1 MAAMNYIC
9 ISELDP
15 KLSNLMVVGI
25 IIGKTDIKHS
35 PARKDARVDRLLFG
49 FTIKDSPDFF
59 INVLALGSDGYINTM
74 SNSYNIG
81 DVVTIE
87 NPLVAIKDSEKEERF
102 SPTTPSPYR
111 LILSEFFS
119 QVHLCVDMVTKDR
132 LLPLIHIPVKDSK
145 DFYNLGDIQASGK
158 NLDGS
163 FINILAAVKGI
174 GEMKLFQKSDGSP
187 GQRMEV
193 KLFDELVSSFSL
205 VCWDREAIKQVQTS
219 VCKGSVIFIA
229 DAKITFDSFRN
240 GMTATV
246 NSKTIITVN
255 PDTQEAGLLYRYAAE
270 MLKSGALE
278 QDDMPLESITAVYTV
293 AQLKE
298 KSQESPEPVYG
309 ITISFITGFDLDS
322 SFSKVIKTR
331 CTNCKFQVTEGM
343 QYCSNQVCPGKGQVF
358 SSTTGFDLLMDLSD
372 RTGTLQC
379 NLRSPVADAMLECTT
394 EQFTRLTDSDRSAL
408 KWKFLLE
415 TSKTYVKMFRST
427 RTKSGFRAVVLS
439 CSLVEDEAT
448 QHTSAQLNED

>member
-1 MAAMNYIC
+1 
-9 ISELDP
+9 
-15 KLSNLMVVGI
+15 MVVGI

-205 VCWDREAIKQVQTS
+205 VWCASRFS
-219 VCKGSVIFIA
+219 V
-229 DAKITFDSFRN
+229 
-240 GMTATV
+240 
-246 NSKTIITVN
+246 
-255 PDTQEAGLLYRYAAE
+255 
-270 MLKSGALE
+270 
-278 QDDMPLESITAVYTV
+278 VY
-293 AQLKE
+293 L
-298 KSQESPEPVYG
+298 
-309 ITISFITGFDLDS
+309 
-322 SFSKVIKTR
+322 
-331 CTNCKFQVTEGM
+331 C
-343 QYCSNQVCPGKGQVF
+343 
-358 SSTTGFDLLMDLSD
+358 
-372 RTGTLQC
+372 
-379 NLRSPVADAMLECTT
+379 
-394 EQFTRLTDSDRSAL
+394 
-408 KWKFLLE
+408 
-415 TSKTYVKMFRST
+415 
-427 RTKSGFRAVVLS
+427 
-439 CSLVEDEAT
+439 
-448 QHTSAQLNED
+448 

>member
-1 MAAMNYIC
+1 MAAMNYNW
-9 ISELDP
+9 ISDLNP
-15 KLSNLMVVGI
+15 KLSNTMVIGI

-35 PARKDARVDRLLFG
+35 PARKV
-49 FTIKDSPDFF
+49 KDSPDFF
-59 INVLALGSDGYINTM
+59 INVLVLGSDSFINTM

-87 NPLVAIKDSEKEERF
+87 NALVAIKDSEKEERF
-102 SPTTPSPYR
+102 CPTTPSPYR
-111 LILSEFFS
+111 LILSEFHS
-119 QVHLCVDMVTKDR
+119 QVHHCVDMHTKDR

-145 DFYNLGDIQASGK
+145 DFYNLGDIQASGN
-158 NLDGS
+158 NLEGS

-174 GEMKLFQKSDGSP
+174 GEMKLFQKSDGCP

-193 KLFDELVSSFSL
+193 KLFDGFVSSFSL
-205 VCWDREAIKQVQTS
+205 LCWDREAIKQVQTS
-219 VCKGSVIFIA
+219 VCKGTVIFIA

-246 NSKTIITVN
+246 NSKTIITVS
-255 PDTQEAGLLYRYAAE
+255 PDMQEADLLYRYAAE
-270 MLKSGALE
+270 MLESGALE
-278 QDDMPLESITAVYTV
+278 QDDMPLESISAVYTV
-293 AQLKE
+293 AQLKG
-298 KSQESPEPVYG
+298 KIQESPETVYG

-322 SFSKVIKTR
+322 SVSKVIKTR

-343 QYCSNQVCPGKGQVF
+343 QYCSNQLCPGKGQVF

-379 NLRSPVADAMLECTT
+379 NLRSPVADAMLGCTT
-394 EQFTRLTDSDRSAL
+394 EQFTCLTENDRSAL

-415 TSKTYVKMFRST
+415 TCKAYVKMFRST
-427 RTKSGFRAVVLS
+427 RTKSGFRAVILS
-439 CSLVEDEAT
+439 CSLVDTDEAT
-448 QHTSAQLNED
+448 QHTSALLNED